1 MLPSKKGMCPT
12 VLRIDGG
19 HLRELGTNFLTIL
32 GRYAVPEGSM
42 IMIGSLSHLMEEG
55 RVGYA
60 KALVTEQ
67 IRFSK
72 AFKNTVHVVPFVPPP
87 LCGTNDP
94 DLMQAIL
101 DVAGWLEKVQK
112 WKLPDYYADLKLHVI
127 TGGEGD
133 EQQQFTTRQKLPKTL
148 DAYNDR
154 VYMCHPWDGLL
165 TSLPPMAE
173 NTEKELVTSLL
184 LNIGECF
191 KWSLDPEP
199 ALTREYRQLPANSAR
214 AGQGAAALIIGASN
228 ANRLTAAF
236 TDLGKKVETISGG
249 GWRVTK
255 EAVDTLLPIL
265 HAKLDLLDPAAS
277 VILWCMDSH
286 FFRQLTA
293 SGDLAGISRGEDGKF
308 HITGKLMITPY
319 SLLREMLAEINRIVD
334 ACGKHPVM
342 ILEAVPRFLIRSCC
356 MDLQHCADIRGAD
369 PASVDACKKIMEDLA
384 SLNER
389 IGDTLQTEQVKMVRT
404 GDLLTGRVDSPI
416 ALYMDSLYDL
426 WGSDTVHGDKLAYS
440 KIAIGLLDSLNRT
453 LLDSDLRHSLQS
465 RKRSLD
471 SSPVLLSRREDSAPR
486 RYSERQGGHNGGG
499 GSRRRCQPLRQG
511 ATPSP
516 LLPVQQGRF
525 LQQLPIQQGLPSILH
540 LPWYQ
545 PGTQPLCGHGGGRRL
560 DY

>member
-1 MLPSKKGMCPT
+1 MQPMLPSKKGMCPA
-12 VLRIDGG
+12 VLRIDGN

-32 GRYAVPEGSM
+32 GRYAVPEGSV

-72 AFKNTVHVVPFVPPP
+72 ALKNTVHVVPFVPPP

-94 DLMQAIL
+94 DLMRAIL

-112 WKLPDYYADLKLHVI
+112 WRLPDYYADLKLHVF

-165 TSLPPMAE
+165 TSLLPMAE

-214 AGQGAAALIIGASN
+214 AGQGADALIIGGSN

-236 TDLGKKVETISGG
+236 TDLGKRVETISGG

-255 EAVDTLLPIL
+255 ESVDTLLPIL
-265 HAKLDLLDPAAS
+265 GAKLDLLDPAAP
-277 VILWCMDSH
+277 VILWCIDSH

-293 SGDLAGISRGEDGKF
+293 SLGSPEARTAGFTSPENSWS
-308 HITGKLMITPY
+308 HHT
-319 SLLREMLAEINRIVD
+319 AC
-334 ACGKHPVM
+334 CGKCW
-342 ILEAVPRFLIRSCC
+342 LRSTE
-356 MDLQHCADIRGAD
+356 LWTPGAH
-369 PASVDACKKIMEDLA
+369 
-384 SLNER
+384 
-389 IGDTLQTEQVKMVRT
+389 T
-404 GDLLTGRVDSPI
+404 
-416 ALYMDSLYDL
+416 
-426 WGSDTVHGDKLAYS
+426 
-440 KIAIGLLDSLNRT
+440 
-453 LLDSDLRHSLQS
+453 
-465 RKRSLD
+465 RS
-471 SSPVLLSRREDSAPR
+471 
-486 RYSERQGGHNGGG
+486 
-499 GSRRRCQPLRQG
+499 
-511 ATPSP
+511 
-516 LLPVQQGRF
+516 
-525 LQQLPIQQGLPSILH
+525 
-540 LPWYQ
+540 
-545 PGTQPLCGHGGGRRL
+545 
-560 DY
+560 